1 MITEVIM
8 PKLGQTMEEGK
19 IERWLK
25 KKGDRVK
32 KGEALLEVTTDK
44 ATLEVEAYGS
54 GILRKV
60 IVPDGETVPVTTV
73 IGYIAEEDDK
83 LPDKAEKADSPARPA
98 GGSEPESEIS
108 VPLPGKKS
116 ELNFSRK
123 ERIKASPL
131 AKRIA
136 AEKGI
141 DLGKVEG
148 TGPGGRITKE
158 DVLSAVSPAK
168 TLTGLTPMRK
178 AIAEQMAKSKKEIPH
193 YYLTA
198 EVDMSEVSKKR
209 KNLKGISV
217 THFIIKAVATAL
229 SEFRQVNAIWE
240 ENGPRSFSEANI
252 GIAVGLE
259 DGIIVPV
266 LRNAG
271 KKTLREISSETGSL
285 VSRAKE
291 RKLSAEEYS
300 GATFTISN
308 LGMFGIESFLPIINP
323 PQAAILGIGA
333 IKEKCIPVEG
343 KIEIKPMMKLTLSV
357 DHRAVDGACA
367 AQFMRKLCSILE
379 TAGTGDHRM
388 GDHRGAPLPGI

>member
-1 MITEVIM
+1 MVTEIIM

-25 KKGDRVK
+25 KEGDRVE
-32 KGEALLEVTTDK
+32 KGEILLEVTTDK

-73 IGYIAEEDDK
+73 IGYIAEEGDK
-83 LPDKAEKADSPARPA
+83 LPDKAEKAVPPAKPA
-98 GGSEPESEIS
+98 GGSEPEPEIS
-108 VPLPGKKS
+108 VPLPDKNAEMS
-116 ELNFSRK
+116 FSRK

-131 AKRIA
+131 AKKIA
-136 AEKGI
+136 VEKGI
-141 DLGKVEG
+141 DLGKIKG

-158 DVLSAVSPAK
+158 DVISAVSPVE
-168 TLTGLTPMRK
+168 TVIGLSPMRK
-178 AIAEQMAKSKKEIPH
+178 AIAEQMTKSKREIPH
-193 YYLTA
+193 YYLTV

-209 KNLKGISV
+209 ENLKGISV
-217 THFIIKAVATAL
+217 THFIIKAVAEAL
-229 SEFRQVNAIWE
+229 SEFRQLNAVWE
-240 ENGPRSFSEANI
+240 ENGPRSFSEVNI

-259 DGIIVPV
+259 DGLIVPV

-271 KKTLREISSETGSL
+271 KKTISEISSETASL
-285 VSRAKE
+285 VRRAKE
-291 RKLSAEEYS
+291 RKLSVEEYS
-300 GATFTISN
+300 GAAFTISN

-333 IKEKCIPVEG
+333 IKDKCVPVEG

-367 AQFMRKLCSILE
+367 AQFMRKLCSVLE
-379 TAGTGDHRM
+379 TAGTAD
-388 GDHRGAPLPGI
+388 

>member
-25 KKGDRVK
+25 KKGDRVE

-60 IVPDGETVPVTTV
+60 IVPDGETVLVTTV
-73 IGYIAEEDDK
+73 IGYIAEENDK
-83 LPDKAEKADSPARPA
+83 LPDKADSPAKPA
-98 GGSEPESEIS
+98 GGSEPEPEVS
-108 VPLPGKKS
+108 VPLPGKES

-136 AEKGI
+136 AENGI
-141 DLGKVEG
+141 DLEKVEG

-158 DVLSAVSPAK
+158 DVLSAVSPVK
-168 TLTGLTPMRK
+168 IPTGLTPMRK
-178 AIAEQMAKSKKEIPH
+178 AIAEQMAKSKREIPH

-217 THFIIKAVATAL
+217 THFIIKAVAAAL
-229 SEFRQVNAIWE
+229 SEFQQVNAVWE
-240 ENGPRSFSEANI
+240 GNGPRSFPEANI

-271 KKTLREISSETGSL
+271 KKTVREISSETASL
-285 VSRAKE
+285 VSKAKE
-291 RKLSAEEYS
+291 RKLSVEEYS

-379 TAGTGDHRM
+379 TAAIED
-388 GDHRGAPLPGI
+388 